1 MMTTRHQLEER
12 QAQAAADLADVE
24 EQLDAGELDQ
34 ATATRLRDRYQAEL
48 ESLEAQVEAAPAQA
62 PLAPGRSRSRALV
75 GTLLVVVATIGVVFL
90 VAQAIDDRNPGD
102 FVTGNIENRDLSDVS
117 TAEME
122 QVVADFPNVVSMRL
136 ALARRY
142 FQAQQFSQALPH
154 YFAVL
159 DQDPTN
165 HEALAN
171 LGWMTYLADPNQ
183 SVTAEAYLE
192 RSLAAAPAYGDA
204 MFYLANVRLY
214 GLNDPAGARELLE
227 ALAAEDLPK
236 EVAAVFEEMLTEAG
250 P

>member
-1 MMTTRHQLEER
+1 MMATRPQLEER

-34 ATATRLRDRYQAEL
+34 ATATRLRARYQAEL
-48 ESLEAQVEAAPAQA
+48 ESLGAQVEAAPPQA

-75 GTLLVVVATIGVVFL
+75 GALLVVVATIGVVFL

-154 YFAVL
+154 YFTVL
-159 DQDPTN
+159 DQVPTN
-165 HEALAN
+165 PEALAN

-227 ALAAEDLPK
+227 ALAAEDLPE
-236 EVAAVFEEMLTEAG
+236 EVAAVIEEMLAEAG